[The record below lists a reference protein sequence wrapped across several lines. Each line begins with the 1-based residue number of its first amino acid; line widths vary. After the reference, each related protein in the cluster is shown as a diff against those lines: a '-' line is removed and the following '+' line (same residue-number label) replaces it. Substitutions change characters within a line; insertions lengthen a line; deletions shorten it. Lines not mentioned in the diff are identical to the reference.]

1 MAVFRRPAEN
11 HLIGRTGWLRAAVLG
26 ANDGII
32 STASLIVGVAAAASS
47 LPAILTAGLA
57 GMIAGSMS
65 MAAGEY
71 VSVSSQSDTENA
83 DLAKERKELVDDPDF
98 ETKEL
103 AEIYTRRGIEPAL
116 ARRVAEQLMA
126 KDSLGAH
133 ARDELG
139 ISDLTT
145 PKPVQAA
152 FASAAAFAAG
162 AALPIM
168 TMLVVPQHILVPAVF
183 ATSLVFL
190 SLLGALGAKAG
201 GAAVLKPT
209 LRVAFWGAVA
219 MAITAGVG
227 ALVGKA
233 V

>member
-1 MAVFRRPAEN
+1 
-11 HLIGRTGWLRAAVLG
+11 
-26 ANDGII
+26 
-32 STASLIVGVAAAASS
+32 
-47 LPAILTAGLA
+47 
-57 GMIAGSMS
+57 MIAGSMS

-71 VSVSSQSDTENA
+71 VSVSSQSDTESA
-83 DLAKERKELVDDPDF
+83 DLAKETKELKDDPVF

-103 AEIYTRRGIEPAL
+103 AEIYIRRGVKPAL
-116 ARRVAEQLMA
+116 AQQVARQLMA

-133 ARDELG
+133 AHDELG
-139 ISDLTT
+139 ISKLTT